1 MPNLRNFFKG
11 KVNIKIIDGY
21 NLLTDYDNDRFGTI
35 ETESDLNRIGIAYNQ
50 YVGYLIKKQI
60 VLKEFVK
67 QPYDYPVG
75 NVYYVS
81 IDAQYENAKT
91 HQYFFIINGHKQ
103 FEIYEYK
110 IEIL

>member
-1 MPNLRNFFKG
+1 M
-11 KVNIKIIDGY
+11 
-21 NLLTDYDNDRFGTI
+21 
-35 ETESDLNRIGIAYNQ
+35 
-50 YVGYLIKKQI
+50 GYLIKKQI
-60 VLKEFVK
+60 VLKKFVK

-75 NVYYVS
+75 NVYYIS

-103 FEIYEYK
+103 FKIYEYK

>member
-50 YVGYLIKKQI
+50 YVGYLIKNK
-60 VLKEFVK
+60 LF
-67 QPYDYPVG
+67 
-75 NVYYVS
+75 
-81 IDAQYENAKT
+81 
-91 HQYFFIINGHKQ
+91 
-103 FEIYEYK
+103 
-110 IEIL
+110 